1 MAKKGANAKPK
12 AQPKEPV
19 AAGAAEAASGDHQVC
34 EVDTN
39 NVDHYNEVEQ
49 AIQVILGHPVFEN
62 IMTEEPLGIK
72 EGVASHLA
80 GHKAGPNHQPSGMAS
95 LLVESLLAVKI
106 L

>member
-1 MAKKGANAKPK
+1 MRPK
-12 AQPKEPV
+12 AQPKVKAEPV
-19 AAGAAEAASGDHQVC
+19 VAAAAEAAGDQVC
-34 EVDTN
+34 EVDTI

-62 IMTEEPLGIK
+62 IMNEEPLGIK

-95 LLVESLLAVKI
+95 LLAEQNLKAC
-106 L
+106 